1 MIYINTLKQ
10 TLRSEQT
17 LQNKTKIIY
26 YHALIQLN
34 PTLPDPHF
42 QLGKLLAKQKDWP
55 AAIACY
61 ENAITHNHP
70 EPWKVYYCLG
80 TILRKSRRFELAI
93 SAYQNSVAIN
103 PEFFSSYQ
111 ELAQSALQLSKWDMV
126 IISCKNAIQLDPNI
140 FWVHY
145 YLGQALLKK
154 KHWEE
159 AIQAFQQAISI
170 DPCYYYT
177 YQYLSEAYQAKG
189 DYEEDVKAWQH
200 GIKYNPGVSEFY
212 RGLGDV
218 LTQQNQI
225 PEAIAAYRQA
235 SQMLIQVSHPHVK
248 RLSHKTT
255 TRTNPNF
262 IIIGTV
268 KGGTTSLYSYL
279 TKHPLI
285 LPAIRKEIYFWN
297 DKRSFDRG
305 LDWYYSHFP
314 EISTNQICNS
324 GEASPN
330 YLLSPHAGE
339 RLAQVF
345 PQTKLILLLRNP
357 IDRAVSHHYMNV
369 ALAQEHRSLDIA
381 LLSELDFLKTHP
393 ETDSVNSQI
402 TPSYLITGLYLTH
415 IPHPKM
421 LQREITEMKIKG
433 SIKTNR

>member
-1 MIYINTLKQ
+1 MGN
-10 TLRSEQT
+10 
-17 LQNKTKIIY
+17 
-26 YHALIQLN
+26 
-34 PTLPDPHF
+34 
-42 QLGKLLAKQKDWP
+42 
-55 AAIACY
+55 
-61 ENAITHNHP
+61 
-70 EPWKVYYCLG
+70 
-80 TILRKSRRFELAI
+80 
-93 SAYQNSVAIN
+93 
-103 PEFFSSYQ
+103 
-111 ELAQSALQLSKWDMV
+111 
-126 IISCKNAIQLDPNI
+126 
-140 FWVHY
+140 
-145 YLGQALLKK
+145 
-154 KHWEE
+154 
-159 AIQAFQQAISI
+159 
-170 DPCYYYT
+170 
-177 YQYLSEAYQAKG
+177 
-189 DYEEDVKAWQH
+189 
-200 GIKYNPGVSEFY
+200 
-212 RGLGDV
+212 V

-369 ALAQEHRSLDIA
+369 ALAHEHRSLDIA

-402 TPSYLITGLYLTH
+402 TPSYLIAGLYLKH
-415 IPHPKM
+415 IQRWLQWFPREQFLILKSEDFFNAPNTIVNQTFEFLEVKPYELPRYPIENQRYYPPASESLRQDLRVFFEPHNQALEQFLGQKF
-421 LQREITEMKIKG
+421 
-433 SIKTNR
+433 NWH